1 MYLRF
6 TLALLTLL
14 SLYSCSDN
22 SNVIS
27 DINKS
32 FSNWQDSP
40 ESVKVFSDQVDAETN
55 ALPWQPKVSRGA
67 IDTINFSFDSSSI
80 SPEDI
85 AKIKEHAKLL
95 VSKNY
100 IVRILG
106 HSDERGSRE
115 YNISLGWKRAR
126 SVALYFE
133 QFGVPADKIMI
144 VSYGKEKP
152 RAYGHKPS
160 TWAKNRR
167 VEIFYQE
174 S

>member
-1 MYLRF
+1 M
-6 TLALLTLL
+6 
-14 SLYSCSDN
+14 LYSCSDN
-22 SNVIS
+22 SNVIN

-40 ESVKVFSDQVDAETN
+40 ESVKVFPDQANSDAES
-55 ALPWQPKVSRGA
+55 LQWQPKVSKGA
-67 IDTINFSFDSSSI
+67 VDIINFSFDSSSI
-80 SPEDI
+80 STEDI
-85 AKIKEHAKLL
+85 EKIKDHAKLSI
-95 VSKNY
+95 SKNY

-115 YNISLGWKRAR
+115 YNISLGWKRAK

-133 QFGVPADKIMI
+133 QFGVPSDRIMI

-152 RAYGHKPS
+152 MAYGHKPS
-160 TWAKNRR
+160 AWAKNRR